1 MTNPQRPGQYCAC
14 SVSPAQIN
22 TVTGSIPLSLSSGGL
37 QQHGSAKVSHERKHG
52 ETCLRVKFQALA
64 SLTSPPLVSA
74 NSLRFNSS
82 SEMRGNVDIQTL
94 TFRASTGQTKCARW
108 NSVVFFFFFF
118 KMCLVKHVVEKCSI
132 VCSCACKGSRFSLC
146 RHGMPIHIQSVT
158 IKIFYHDLLL
168 LHVLGGGT
176 QQIAKFQLVTQQII
190 KWNQSFVVSSAD
202 FHIYE
207 DSFVTK
213 VKGFENECETGFSA
227 CLQAVIWPKL
237 LLL

>member
-1 MTNPQRPGQYCAC
+1 MSFTKLCEKFMLLSNSGRKKMIPPPPALECMTNPQRPGQYCAC

-94 TFRASTGQTKCARW
+94 TFRASTDQTKCAR
-108 NSVVFFFFFF
+108 
-118 KMCLVKHVVEKCSI
+118 
-132 VCSCACKGSRFSLC
+132 
-146 RHGMPIHIQSVT
+146 
-158 IKIFYHDLLL
+158 
-168 LHVLGGGT
+168 
-176 QQIAKFQLVTQQII
+176 
-190 KWNQSFVVSSAD
+190 
-202 FHIYE
+202 
-207 DSFVTK
+207 
-213 VKGFENECETGFSA
+213 
-227 CLQAVIWPKL
+227 
-237 LLL
+237 